1 MKVGVGFSCKDDPI
15 LAGKLAVRQALD
27 LTGEPAITF
36 LFCTANYDQ
45 ETVYKSVKEVIGK
58 SKLIGGSTAGVITA
72 QGVFEKGVGICAI
85 EKSGIEAQT
94 LVISPEEIK
103 SLPECSLMEKKLRDF
118 TVDSGTLFI
127 FTDCSCDNMPLI
139 LRRIYNILGLD
150 FTYIG
155 GGTGDS
161 LSFSGAHQF
170 TERGVE
176 VGSIAVAL
184 LRGIKFT
191 VGIGHGWMPWGEPM
205 IVTRSSGKIVYEIDG
220 FPAFDVYSKNLALK
234 DKNEF
239 AFFGMKYPFGM
250 PCAGTNF
257 LIRDPIG
264 VNEDGSIR
272 LVSEIP
278 QNSAISLMKG
288 NLESFINTAEEVAK
302 RVILSQPKPRAI
314 FLFDCVSR
322 YLLMK
327 KDFEKELKTVMSI
340 VGGDTPVLGMLTF
353 GEIGAYSSVP
363 LFHNKTMVV
372 AAGW

>member
-1 MKVGVGFSCKDDPI
+1 MKVGVGFSCEDDPI
-15 LAGKLAVRQALD
+15 LAGKLAVNQALD

-45 ETVYKSVKEVIGK
+45 EIVYKSVKEVIGK

-85 EKSGIEAQT
+85 EKSGIEAET
-94 LVISPEEIK
+94 LVINPEEIK
-103 SLPECSLMEKKLRDF
+103 SLPECNLMEKKLREF

-127 FTDCSCDNMPLI
+127 FPDCSCDNMPLI
-139 LRRIYNILGLD
+139 LRRIYNILGPD

-161 LSFSGAHQF
+161 LSFSSAHQF

-176 VGSIAVAL
+176 VRSIAVAL
-184 LRGIKFT
+184 LRGLKFM

-205 IVTRSSGKIVYEIDG
+205 IVTRSSGKIIYEIDG
-220 FPAFDVYSKNLALK
+220 FPAFDVYSRNLGLK
-234 DKNEF
+234 DKNGF

-278 QNSAISLMKG
+278 QSSAIALMTG
-288 NLESFINTAEEVAK
+288 NLESFITTAEEVAK

-327 KDFEKELKTVMSI
+327 KDFEKELKTVLNI
-340 VGGDTPVLGMLTF
+340 VGRDTPVIGMLTF